1 MLKKNPHLITE
12 KLEPINLTALL
23 GQKGYSPKEI
33 EDVLRQELVFV
44 STEKDESKSKEVIR
58 PDSLDLEKMLADSKE
73 IAVSFAVD
81 KKGHRYKE
89 QLAAEIYIG
98 VIIFLATTNWDLVK
112 GIISNYL
119 YDRFRTMK
127 KQNKSLDATVE
138 LQINNAKS
146 GINYHLKYSGP
157 ADQVAD
163 IIAKMEPKE

>member
-1 MLKKNPHLITE
+1 MLKKNPLVVTE

-23 GQKGYSPKEI
+23 EQKGYSPKEI
-33 EDVLRQELVFV
+33 EDILQQELVFV
-44 STEKDESKSKEVIR
+44 STERDESKSMDVIR
-58 PDSLDLEKMLADSKE
+58 PDSLDLEKKLADSKE

-98 VIIFLATTNWDLVK
+98 IIVFLATTNWDLVK

-119 YDRFRTMK
+119 YARFTAMK
-127 KQNKSLDATVE
+127 RQNKTLNAKVE
-138 LQINNAKS
+138 LQFNNAKS
-146 GINYHLKYSGP
+146 GVNYHLKYSGP

-163 IIAKMEPKE
+163 IIAKMEPKK

>member
-1 MLKKNPHLITE
+1 MLKENPYVTTE
-12 KLEPINLTALL
+12 KLEPINLAALL

-33 EDVLRQELVFV
+33 GDILKQELVFV

-58 PDSLDLEKMLADSKE
+58 PDSIDLEKKLADSEE
-73 IAVSFAVD
+73 IAVSLVVD

-119 YDRFRTMK
+119 YDRFRAMK
-127 KQNKSLDATVE
+127 KQNKSLHAKVE
-138 LQINNAKS
+138 LQFNNAKS